1 MLSEALSVRRAV
13 SELYGEREYTLELA
27 DSPKKSCPVWETWPP
42 RSAPPRDLPPMC
54 TIDGGAVDR
63 RALLHVDHTDLERQ
77 GHSGPAL
84 GDVLAD
90 PIECDVE
97 GALGDLRRQL
107 AGLGGARRR
116 HLIGDP
122 PRDER

>member
-77 GHSGPAL
+77 WDAGPAL

-90 PIECDVE
+90 PIEGDVE
-97 GALGDLRRQL
+97 GALGNFQDLAAL
-107 AGLGGARRR
+107 AAVTSSGSSAR
-116 HLIGDP
+116 
-122 PRDER
+122 